1 MMLTNETGREIIV
14 KFEHGDQ
21 LVVQPFKSFNKDL
34 FVGIFGVIKSV
45 RFKK

>member
-1 MMLTNETGREIIV
+1 MLTNETGREIIV

-34 FVGIFGVIKSV
+34 FFCILGVIKSV
-45 RFKK
+45 KFKK